1 MRKLVVDAV
10 DVDIMAKSLLL
21 AEEVFQKMESAPKE
35 VRLKVNKS
43 QTKSMIITRR
53 SATKVKS
60 IKSANITCGMEENLS
75 LYEINFQINT
85 RHKGGSW

>member
-1 MRKLVVDAV
+1 
-10 DVDIMAKSLLL
+10 MAKSLLL

-60 IKSANITCGMEENLS
+60 IKSANITCGMEKNLS

-85 RHKGGSW
+85 RRKGGSW